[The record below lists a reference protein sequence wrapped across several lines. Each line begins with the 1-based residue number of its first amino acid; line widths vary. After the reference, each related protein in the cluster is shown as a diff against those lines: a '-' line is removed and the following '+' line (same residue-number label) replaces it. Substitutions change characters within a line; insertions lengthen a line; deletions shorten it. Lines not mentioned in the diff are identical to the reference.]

1 MSVPDEEFDDLDFE
15 ALEEAV
21 RQSPKGHWF
30 LDEYA
35 RRLRSSETT
44 NILQA
49 IAKLERVITSQDSTG
64 SEAAPEPGM
73 RPKQLR
79 YFRQDEEIFVDA
91 PVKPTV
97 TAVEPASA
105 APEAKSA
112 LLESRGARLK
122 ITRLDQPAIM
132 ASGSPAPA
140 PADAAPATASAAPAA
155 VQPETTERKQRIIIS
170 RRSSSEGNFIP
181 LIEEAAFTS
190 RQLSL
195 PLHPARTG

>member
-1 MSVPDEEFDDLDFE
+1 MSVADEEFDDLDFE

-49 IAKLERVITSQDSTG
+49 IAKLERVITSQDSAGNDAT
-64 SEAAPEPGM
+64 PEPGM

-91 PVKPTV
+91 PVQPTV
-97 TAVEPASA
+97 TAVEPAPA
-105 APEAKSA
+105 APETKNA

-132 ASGSPAPA
+132 ASGSPAAA
-140 PADAAPATASAAPAA
+140 PADVAPATASAAPALL
-155 VQPETTERKQRIIIS
+155 QPETTDRKQRIIIS

-181 LIEEAAFTS
+181 LIEEAGS
-190 RQLSL
+190 
-195 PLHPARTG
+195 PAVN